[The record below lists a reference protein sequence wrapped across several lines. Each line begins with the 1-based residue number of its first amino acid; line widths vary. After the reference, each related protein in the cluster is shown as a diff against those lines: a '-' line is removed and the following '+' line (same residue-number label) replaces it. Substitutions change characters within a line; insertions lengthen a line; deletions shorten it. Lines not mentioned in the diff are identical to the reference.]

1 MDSTNNNMLYGGVA
15 PEAPPQHGTIGGGN
29 PFFRSLN
36 QSYGE
41 GW

>member
-1 MDSTNNNMLYGGVA
+1 MEQTANGGA
-15 PEAPPQHGTIGGGN
+15 PN

-41 GW
+41 GWQCTGGVPPQQL

>member
-1 MDSTNNNMLYGGVA
+1 MDKTSNSV
-15 PEAPPQHGTIGGGN
+15 IGGHVANGVN

-41 GW
+41 GWQASGGSNPN